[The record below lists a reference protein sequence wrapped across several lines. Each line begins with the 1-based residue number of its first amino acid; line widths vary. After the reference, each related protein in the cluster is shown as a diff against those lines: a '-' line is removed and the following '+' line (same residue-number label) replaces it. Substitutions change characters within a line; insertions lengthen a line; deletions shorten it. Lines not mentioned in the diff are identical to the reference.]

1 MDARAG
7 PLPARRSPLRFCAR
21 MLYALEVNPWSIP
34 QPGLSCGGR
43 RRMLG
48 RLRCP
53 SGYAVIRLISVASA
67 VSMNQSAL
75 RLPFSLT
82 VKHVVRDGPRWTGFV
97 PRAQESLLAS
107 STAQHPSLTGVR
119 LPRLIFRQSAYALP
133 ESVPTH
139 GVVSPGPGGPE
150 LAPRTTKHGVLAANA
165 GS

>member
-82 VKHVVRDGPRWTGFV
+82 VKHVVRDGPRWTGV
-97 PRAQESLLAS
+97 YHVRRNPCWPP
-107 STAQHPSLTGVR
+107 AQHSTPRSQVCAFLVLFSDRARTRCQRVCLRTVSSHLVR
-119 LPRLIFRQSAYALP
+119 AAL
-133 ESVPTH
+133 SSHLGQQNMVY
-139 GVVSPGPGGPE
+139 
-150 LAPRTTKHGVLAANA
+150 
-165 GS
+165 